1 MKNVCRRRVM
11 RGRPVHWGFCLLLLL
26 GFTAGLV
33 ADARAAEEY
42 IPQHP
47 SVADLTFGHGK
58 TKTVVIRLLNMTP
71 YNITA
76 ESLPQLAGYTNT
88 NRSTHKSFM
97 FAPLGIPTSVP
108 GIKGT
113 WTFDPVPDLY
123 VFTPSKDNVGLH
135 PYNFVVSWDDQ
146 GGYVTDSTLTWTV
159 HDVYSA
165 AHGIRKDVPLR
176 FWLTREKPSKA
187 LLGEV
192 FAIITKVIKT
202 AVSLLT
208 EPERPLVWVEAFTA
222 AKEISKDGE
231 EAFEAANESAD
242 GDKMYFSAYAVPET
256 CLGANCASLQ
266 TITPSDSG
274 ETTDAVDAQWASTTG
289 SVSSELVVTTQ
300 VLRGKLDATPDKTHG
315 WFDMRIPIVSVTV
328 FTPEQYVIAK
338 TSAVAASSEHPL
350 AQQLSSLL
358 GTRDLSR
365 YTQFAFIYKSL
376 NPSQHR
382 TLRAAVEAF
391 RLGESLSM
399 QQVVLVQKLIAALE
413 KGQTKLSPDNR

>member
-1 MKNVCRRRVM
+1 
-11 RGRPVHWGFCLLLLL
+11 
-26 GFTAGLV
+26 
-33 ADARAAEEY
+33 
-42 IPQHP
+42 
-47 SVADLTFGHGK
+47 
-58 TKTVVIRLLNMTP
+58 
-71 YNITA
+71 
-76 ESLPQLAGYTNT
+76 
-88 NRSTHKSFM
+88 
-97 FAPLGIPTSVP
+97 
-108 GIKGT
+108 
-113 WTFDPVPDLY
+113 
-123 VFTPSKDNVGLH
+123 
-135 PYNFVVSWDDQ
+135 
-146 GGYVTDSTLTWTV
+146 
-159 HDVYSA
+159 
-165 AHGIRKDVPLR
+165 
-176 FWLTREKPSKA
+176 
-187 LLGEV
+187 
-192 FAIITKVIKT
+192 
-202 AVSLLT
+202 
-208 EPERPLVWVEAFTA
+208 
-222 AKEISKDGE
+222 
-231 EAFEAANESAD
+231 
-242 GDKMYFSAYAVPET
+242 
-256 CLGANCASLQ
+256 
-266 TITPSDSG
+266 
-274 ETTDAVDAQWASTTG
+274 VDAQWASTTG